1 MEGFSALEA
10 ETLLSSGKPHGH
22 NEPPTGVRGW
32 VLYQCAVGLLPDD
45 FFRSLVHCF
54 WVSREARGV
63 HAPNCLRIHILIRR
77 VQELLR
83 EASKPPSVYSG
94 DPFITRARRTH
105 KKPGQGGESTAR
117 PSEGRSE
124 ATAHRGHQHKKHKQ
138 RSTKTTEAQANRR
151 TGKQSRHRSRRAKT
165 RSSGAGARPSKKAE
179 RREAHEVVTAT
190 QFYP

>member
-1 MEGFSALEA
+1 M
-10 ETLLSSGKPHGH
+10 
-22 NEPPTGVRGW
+22 
-32 VLYQCAVGLLPDD
+32 YQCAVGLLPDD

-54 WVSREARGV
+54 WVSREARGA
-63 HAPNCLRIHILIRR
+63 HACSCT
-77 VQELLR
+77 ELPTNSHSHQKGPGTTSRGL
-83 EASKPPSVYSG
+83 KTPQCDCVYSG

-138 RSTKTTEAQANRR
+138 RSTKTTEPQANRR